1 MTPYR
6 SSKLS
11 VQFNYNSEEVI
22 ELSDESIAM
31 MEEIQNLKFADS
43 ISDNLDELDYP
54 IIREL
59 LNIPQSEELNI
70 NLDEIIDQL
79 ISNNMTRR
87 SAELLEEVPANSPT
101 LDEFWEIVEPME
113 KINITDYH
121 SSITTQLIT
130 DSDPLAF
137 NISGELSEQ
146 IYSPHSLIS
155 EESSVLDF
163 RKVFDFS

>member
-1 MTPYR
+1 M
-6 SSKLS
+6 
-11 VQFNYNSEEVI
+11 
-22 ELSDESIAM
+22 
-31 MEEIQNLKFADS
+31 NL
-43 ISDNLDELDYP
+43 
-54 IIREL
+54 
-59 LNIPQSEELNI
+59 PQSEELNI

-101 LDEFWEIVEPME
+101 LDEFWEIVKPME

-121 SSITTQLIT
+121 SSVTTQLIT

-137 NISGELSEQ
+137 NISGELPGQ

-155 EESSVLDF
+155 EE
-163 RKVFDFS
+163 